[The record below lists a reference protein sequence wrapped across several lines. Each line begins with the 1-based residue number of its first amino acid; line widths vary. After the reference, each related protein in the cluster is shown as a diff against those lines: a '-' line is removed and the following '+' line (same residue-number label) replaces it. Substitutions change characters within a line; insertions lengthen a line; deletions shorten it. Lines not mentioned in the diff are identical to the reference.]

1 LKRVSKFLLIDNPQ
15 STINHPQ
22 STIHH
27 PQSTIQHPQSTIQ
40 QSNKPQ
46 SNNPQSTIHNPQS
59 AISNQ
64 QSPPPCLSPRQGIQF
79 GLMEPAPP
87 TEFLDVTRL
96 LETSQPRPRVNLI
109 WWIAGVFLL
118 TLLGTAL
125 IGGEDSQSRQLLGI
139 FSAVAMM
146 GLVAGISAI
155 SVFTVRR
162 LRAEQ
167 QRVEQIG
174 ELVQLRRW
182 PEAGI
187 ALEQYLSEPARTP
200 QFRAQALVC
209 LAPVLSRL
217 HRFEDA
223 IFVQSYL
230 IDEQM
235 VDPAGAVAM
244 RIGRTMAMLREDR
257 LFDADR
263 AISELRRGPAA
274 GTAMVALIEIYRD
287 VKTGHPAEAIEL
299 FQKNLSIMRDQL
311 GHRLADGYALAA
323 RAYDLLGREAEAQNA
338 FKNATLLAPPGELFR
353 RYPEVEKLAGR
364 YQPAPAPPEAA

>member
-1 LKRVSKFLLIDNPQ
+1 
-15 STINHPQ
+15 
-22 STIHH
+22 
-27 PQSTIQHPQSTIQ
+27 
-40 QSNKPQ
+40 
-46 SNNPQSTIHNPQS
+46 
-59 AISNQ
+59 
-64 QSPPPCLSPRQGIQF
+64 
-79 GLMEPAPP
+79 M
-87 TEFLDVTRL
+87 TRL
-96 LETSQPRPRVNLI
+96 LESSQPKPRVNLI
-109 WWIAGVFLL
+109 WWFGGVFLL
-118 TLLGTAL
+118 TLLGSAI
-125 IGGEDSQSRQLLGI
+125 IGGQDSQTRQLVGVL
-139 FSAVAMM
+139 SALAMM
-146 GLVAGISAI
+146 GLIAAISAI
-155 SVFTVRR
+155 SVYTVRR

-167 QRVEQIG
+167 QQVEQIG

-182 PEAGI
+182 PEAGM

-217 HRFEDA
+217 HRFDDA

-235 VDPAGAVAM
+235 VDAGGAVAM
-244 RIGRTMAMLREDR
+244 RIGRTMAMLREDH

-274 GTAMVALIEIYRD
+274 GSAMVALVEIYRD

-299 FQKNLSIMRDQL
+299 FQKNLPIMRDQL
-311 GHRLADGYALAA
+311 GHRLADGYALVG
-323 RAYDLLGREAEAQNA
+323 RAYDLLGRESEAQAA

-364 YQPAPAPPEAA
+364 YQPASAPPEAA